1 MGLDM
6 YLNKKRYFGLNFEH
20 NQNDKETK
28 IIINGE
34 EIPTKDLTHI
44 EYDVLYWRK
53 ENHIHKFFVDNCQ
66 DGVDDCRDSYVS
78 KKVLQ
83 KLLDIA
89 TRIQKDK
96 TLAEELLPT
105 QSGFFFGDVEFDE
118 WYYKSIDELV
128 KNLPKLI
135 EDTEYEYYYHSS
147 W

>member
-6 YLNKKRYFGLNFEH
+6 YLNKKRYFGLNFKH

-34 EIPTKDLTHI
+34 EIPTKDLTYI
-44 EYDVLYWRK
+44 EYNVLYWRK
-53 ENHIHKFFVDNCQ
+53 ANHIHKFFVDNCQ
-66 DGVDDCRDSYVS
+66 NGVDDCRDSYVS
-78 KKVLQ
+78 EKVLQ

-105 QSGFFFGDVEFDE
+105 QSGFFFGDVEFNE

-128 KNLPKLI
+128 ENLPKLI
-135 EDTEYEYYYHSS
+135 EDTEYEYYYSSS